1 MPIYNK
7 IHRIDEGG
15 APMLTIKINEAQ
27 ERLLELIRQTQNG
40 DGFIIA
46 DDDKP
51 LVMVL
56 PYEEPEKSRRL
67 DIMCGQCV
75 VPDDVKAVGREEIIA
90 MFEGRE

>member
-1 MPIYNK
+1 
-7 IHRIDEGG
+7 
-15 APMLTIKINEAQ
+15 MLTININEAQ

-51 LVMVL
+51 LVRVL

-67 DIMCGQCV
+67 DIMRGQCV
-75 VPDDVKAVGREEIIA
+75 VPVPDDVKAVGREEIIA